1 MGIPCRPR
9 AFRRVAWGRAS
20 VRPVEFTGR
29 ETVFV
34 ACSVQRAGRRSLWRS
49 REEKPKRPLDL
60 WGPEARRPL
69 RVGTTKQAFTP
80 LDLHVDAAADNAMLV
95 NFNAQ
100 QASASQVHGMKNR
113 HIGAGRAFSRPSR
126 HPSSA
131 PTRAAMR
138 MFRFRK
144 PEMRR
149 ISSSLSEKS
158 NRRYFPRC
166 AVPRAPAA
174 PAATTGYCMSQ
185 RKQCRKNAST
195 IRTMPSSAILSSQ
208 NVADCPAQA
217 IGVIM
222 QRADVSRAN

>member
-1 MGIPCRPR
+1 MVAANASGVVPGTKLATVRPTLPCTNVRRERPNLDMTSSSRVIFMGIPCRPR
-9 AFRRVAWGRAS
+9 VPPRGVGPPS

-34 ACSVQRAGRRSLWRS
+34 ACGVQRAGRRLLWRS

-113 HIGAGRAFSRPSR
+113 HIG
-126 HPSSA
+126 
-131 PTRAAMR
+131 
-138 MFRFRK
+138 
-144 PEMRR
+144 
-149 ISSSLSEKS
+149 
-158 NRRYFPRC
+158 
-166 AVPRAPAA
+166 
-174 PAATTGYCMSQ
+174 
-185 RKQCRKNAST
+185 
-195 IRTMPSSAILSSQ
+195 
-208 NVADCPAQA
+208 
-217 IGVIM
+217 VIM